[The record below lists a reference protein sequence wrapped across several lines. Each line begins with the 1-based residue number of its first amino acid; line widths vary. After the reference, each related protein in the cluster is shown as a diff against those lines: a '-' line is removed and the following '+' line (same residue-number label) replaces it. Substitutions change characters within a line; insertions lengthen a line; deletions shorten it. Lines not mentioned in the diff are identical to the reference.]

1 MSDDLIKAIVPYIT
15 NKDCSERF
23 KVDNI
28 PVYSSYLCAGGHN
41 KTDTLV
47 LILDNP

>member
-15 NKDCSERF
+15 NKDCAERF
-23 KVDNI
+23 KDDKI
-28 PVYSSYLCAGGHN
+28 PVYSSYLCAGGRT